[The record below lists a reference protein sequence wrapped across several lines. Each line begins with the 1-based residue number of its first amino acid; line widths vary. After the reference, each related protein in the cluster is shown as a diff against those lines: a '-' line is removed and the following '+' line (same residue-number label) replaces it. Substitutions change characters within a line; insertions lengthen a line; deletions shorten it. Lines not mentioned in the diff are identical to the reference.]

1 MGGER
6 RGGRGEGDSC
16 EEEKKGVEDEK
27 EEEEEEKEKEEEEE
41 PSGNSGATSP
51 LGPDDRQ
58 QARRVQLFILHQKNC
73 HHHRPN
79 LKISSLSKVSKLKS
93 IPLQSRGLLDKR
105 KTDVKIKK

>member
-41 PSGNSGATSP
+41 ERKSWGGGGRGGEETNPYKPDELKSRKSRVFAIIFDNDP
-51 LGPDDRQ
+51 LLQ
-58 QARRVQLFILHQKNC
+58 
-73 HHHRPN
+73 
-79 LKISSLSKVSKLKS
+79 SKLA
-93 IPLQSRGLLDKR
+93 
-105 KTDVKIKK
+105 